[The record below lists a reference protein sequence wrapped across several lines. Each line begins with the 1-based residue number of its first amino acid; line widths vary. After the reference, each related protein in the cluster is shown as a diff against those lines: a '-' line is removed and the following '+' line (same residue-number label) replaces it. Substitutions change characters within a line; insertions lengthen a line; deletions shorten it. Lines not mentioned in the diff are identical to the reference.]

1 MVFVLSEESELEEEP
16 EVAEVAEAEVEEV
29 VEVTNVEAATVAPGD
44 AEPVAVCVA
53 AVARSVWWTITFSAE
68 RGRVL
73 TCSIRRRQASFN
85 TKGAVS
91 VKDGQSARSLCGCR

>member
-1 MVFVLSEESELEEEP
+1 MEEEP

-53 AVARSVWWTITFSAE
+53 DAAFVAVKPA
-68 RGRVL
+68 
-73 TCSIRRRQASFN
+73 SIPRAQ
-85 TKGAVS
+85 
-91 VKDGQSARSLCGCR
+91 